1 MQTNFDDVAAFHAKF
16 MVPVSPKPAFL
27 DSEALQFRVKF
38 MKEELTEFED
48 THFTRDIDGAAD
60 ALADLVYVAM
70 GTAHM
75 MGIPWQRVWDSIQT
89 ANMAK
94 RMAKPDGSDSK
105 RGSPLDVV
113 KPEGW
118 KAPDHTFA
126 LADAGFNYSVS
137 PLDPINLFNATE
149 VNRQLG
155 ETRKQEALTQ
165 AVSNNSPLT
174 TAEVLNWRDQKN
186 HERAMHLQV
195 DRQSQTKTVL

>member
-1 MQTNFDDVAAFHAKF
+1 MKNNFDDVAEFHAKF

-27 DSEALQFRVKF
+27 DDKAVEFRVKF
-38 MKEELTEFED
+38 MTEELTEFVD
-48 THFTRDIDGAAD
+48 THFARDIEGAAD

-75 MGIPWQRVWDSIQT
+75 MGIPWQRVWDSVQT

-118 KAPDHTFA
+118 IAPIHAAA
-126 LADAGFNYSVS
+126 LADAGFDFSEPPMSDLNV
-137 PLDPINLFNATE
+137 FNATK
-149 VNRQLG
+149 VNQEQSARLLLQASNSEKSKELTKDEIVVWQDRKALSNQIERQ
-155 ETRKQEALTQ
+155 T
-165 AVSNNSPLT
+165 
-174 TAEVLNWRDQKN
+174 
-186 HERAMHLQV
+186 
-195 DRQSQTKTVL
+195 QTKTVL